1 MTPMGTNYGETS
13 GEMSNRHMNY
23 YSLRAKGGV
32 GLIILENA
40 NIEYPVGSNGTSQI
54 RIDHDSFMPRYYQLV
69 ENLHKN
75 GATVAIQINHAGASA
90 SSARTG
96 METVS
101 SSNIPTKAGGET
113 PRPMTKE
120 EIRAVS
126 VAQMELTEDA
136 VVYDIGAGTGSV
148 SVEIALSGEKIKV
161 YAIEKNPEGVELIR
175 QNRKKFRV
183 DGIRIIE
190 GNAPEVLEGL
200 EMPTHV
206 FIGGSSGN
214 LRQII
219 EKVTTVNPEVKIV
232 LNAISLETLGE
243 VMELSKDDLL
253 KEIQVTQLSAARS
266 RILGDYHM
274 MTGMNPVYIIR
285 SERRSTER

>member
-1 MTPMGTNYGETS
+1 MLTFEKVLEIFADYLAADKTIEVYISRHGCVRVEFDQDFHYCTGEVC
-13 GEMSNRHMNY
+13 H
-23 YSLRAKGGV
+23 
-32 GLIILENA
+32 
-40 NIEYPVGSNGTSQI
+40 
-54 RIDHDSFMPRYYQLV
+54 
-69 ENLHKN
+69 
-75 GATVAIQINHAGASA
+75 
-90 SSARTG
+90 
-96 METVS
+96 
-101 SSNIPTKAGGET
+101 T
-113 PRPMTKE
+113 PRELFDLLSDDYRTYLEIELTKG
-120 EIRAVS
+120 RR
-126 VAQMELTEDA
+126 ELTEDA

-219 EKVTTVNPEVKIV
+219 EKVTDANPEVKIV

-243 VMELSKDDLL
+243 VMELSKDGLL

-274 MTGMNPVYIIR
+274 MTGQNPVYIIR
-285 SERRSTER
+285 SERRATET

>member
-1 MTPMGTNYGETS
+1 M
-13 GEMSNRHMNY
+13 
-23 YSLRAKGGV
+23 
-32 GLIILENA
+32 
-40 NIEYPVGSNGTSQI
+40 
-54 RIDHDSFMPRYYQLV
+54 
-69 ENLHKN
+69 
-75 GATVAIQINHAGASA
+75 
-90 SSARTG
+90 
-96 METVS
+96 
-101 SSNIPTKAGGET
+101 TKA
-113 PRPMTKE
+113 

-214 LRQII
+214 LLLPQDFHMSLQWHTA
-219 EKVTTVNPEVKIV
+219 VTVSPPQMCPLHPDAWEVLWV
-232 LNAISLETLGE
+232 QRYLQNLTFHL
-243 VMELSKDDLL
+243 
-253 KEIQVTQLSAARS
+253 
-266 RILGDYHM
+266 
-274 MTGMNPVYIIR
+274 
-285 SERRSTER
+285 

>member
-1 MTPMGTNYGETS
+1 
-13 GEMSNRHMNY
+13 
-23 YSLRAKGGV
+23 
-32 GLIILENA
+32 
-40 NIEYPVGSNGTSQI
+40 
-54 RIDHDSFMPRYYQLV
+54 
-69 ENLHKN
+69 
-75 GATVAIQINHAGASA
+75 
-90 SSARTG
+90 
-96 METVS
+96 
-101 SSNIPTKAGGET
+101 
-113 PRPMTKE
+113 
-120 EIRAVS
+120 
-126 VAQMELTEDA
+126 MELTEDA

-219 EKVTTVNPEVKIV
+219 EKVTAANPEVKIV

-243 VMELSKDDLL
+243 VMELSKDGLL

-274 MTGMNPVYIIR
+274 MTGQNPVYIIR
-285 SERRSTER
+285 SERRATEI

>member
-1 MTPMGTNYGETS
+1 
-13 GEMSNRHMNY
+13 
-23 YSLRAKGGV
+23 
-32 GLIILENA
+32 
-40 NIEYPVGSNGTSQI
+40 
-54 RIDHDSFMPRYYQLV
+54 
-69 ENLHKN
+69 
-75 GATVAIQINHAGASA
+75 
-90 SSARTG
+90 
-96 METVS
+96 
-101 SSNIPTKAGGET
+101 
-113 PRPMTKE
+113 
-120 EIRAVS
+120 
-126 VAQMELTEDA
+126 MELTEDA

-219 EKVTTVNPEVKIV
+219 EKVTAANPEV
-232 LNAISLETLGE
+232 
-243 VMELSKDDLL
+243 
-253 KEIQVTQLSAARS
+253 
-266 RILGDYHM
+266 
-274 MTGMNPVYIIR
+274 
-285 SERRSTER
+285 

>member
-1 MTPMGTNYGETS
+1 MIAASSHAIPIFA
-13 GEMSNRHMNY
+13 
-23 YSLRAKGGV
+23 LRYT
-32 GLIILENA
+32 
-40 NIEYPVGSNGTSQI
+40 IEEIPGTSI
-54 RIDHDSFMPRYYQLV
+54 
-69 ENLHKN
+69 
-75 GATVAIQINHAGASA
+75 T
-90 SSARTG
+90 SSAKP
-96 METVS
+96 S
-101 SSNIPTKAGGET
+101 STFSSFFAPLKNPISPE
-113 PRPMTKE
+113 RR
-120 EIRAVS
+120 IRAVS

-219 EKVTTVNPEVKIV
+219 EKVTAANPEVKIV

-243 VMELSKDDLL
+243 VMELSKDGLL

-274 MTGMNPVYIIR
+274 MTGQNPVYIIR
-285 SERRSTER
+285 SERRATEI